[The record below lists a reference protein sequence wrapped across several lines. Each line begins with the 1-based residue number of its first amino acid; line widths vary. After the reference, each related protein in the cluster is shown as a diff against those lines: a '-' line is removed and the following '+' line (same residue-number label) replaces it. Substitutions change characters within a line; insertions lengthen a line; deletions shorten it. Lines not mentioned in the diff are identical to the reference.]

1 MRLRSSLVRFVI
13 AAAAVVP
20 VASLAQDAAP
30 ASSPPAAAE
39 PSLPTIEEIVVT
51 AQKRAQS
58 VQDVPISIAAIGGSE
73 IDDLKI
79 TDTNDIAGLV
89 PNLQVNQVIG
99 DGAPVFSLR
108 GVTMNDYSV
117 HQSSPVA
124 VYTDEVYAGPSVL
137 QPIQMFDLDRIEV
150 LRGPQGTLYGRNS
163 TGGAVNL
170 ITRAPSFENGTYLT
184 GGIGNFH
191 RLEMRG
197 AGEMTLVEDV
207 LAVRLAG
214 FWTDADG
221 WFENKS
227 PGIPDGNSMDEWA
240 VRLSALWRPTDGVE
254 VIARYSAGRSNPEN
268 YGILADHINQ
278 IGDPANGVGVGGGV
292 FTLFNSLGGAN
303 PPDYFRTGLGKYQW
317 ESDKIRLRKRDV
329 DQASLHV
336 SWDVTEKLTL
346 TSITAWVQGDLVNP
360 EDSDGSPIRAIE
372 VDYLGDGD
380 QISQELRLTSDLDG
394 PFDFVAGLYYA
405 REKLHIESD
414 LLAFS
419 GVDFNL
425 NGGLDPNDC
434 LDPYLAAG
442 DYDPN
447 TIPVTD
453 PLPAPSPSPDGQD
466 ADSDLDEL
474 GVGLR
479 LRDFVGLGCTYRNS
493 FDQDRRSI
501 AGFFDGTFDVG
512 PSTTLLFGF
521 RVTNDVTEATNFHT
535 FAEGAGVNL
544 FDTIP
549 STSDKIDDTEYN
561 WKAGVEQRFGEDVLA
576 YFNYSR
582 GYRSGAFN
590 GQAFFDPSEF
600 NQVKPETL
608 DSVELGAKSTL
619 ASGRLQLNGALF
631 FYIYKQQQLIDVNPS
646 TGAQT
651 LVNIDRSEVLGFEL
665 EGIAQLTEGWRLS
678 GGVGF
683 LDGEAKQGIVSTIS
697 VAGDTLPNS
706 PDWSATLASDLDVWS
721 WSAGTLNLHLD
732 ANYVGA
738 QYFTLP
744 HDPRTRV
751 SSYVLF
757 DMRIG
762 FEAGSERWDAG
773 FWVKNLGNKF
783 YKTDVISLAGFGLDY
798 THIGPPRTFGGDFTI
813 HF

>member
-1 MRLRSSLVRFVI
+1 MRLRSSLIQCVI
-13 AAAAVVP
+13 AAAFVLP
-20 VASLAQDAAP
+20 VASLGQETAP
-30 ASSPPAAAE
+30 ASSPPAPAQQ
-39 PSLPTIEEIVVT
+39 SLPAIEEIVVT

-58 VQDVPISIAAIGGSE
+58 VQDVPISIAAIGGNE

-170 ITRAPSFENGTYLT
+170 ITRAPSFENGSEFTAGFGKYDR
-184 GGIGNFH
+184 IEF
-191 RLEMRG
+191 RG
-197 AGEMTLVEDV
+197 AGELVLVDEV

-214 FWTDADG
+214 FLTDADG

-227 PGIPDGNSMDEWA
+227 PGIPDGNSSDEWA
-240 VRLSALWRPTDGVE
+240 VRLSALWRPSDAIE
-254 VIARYSAGRSNPEN
+254 VIARYSVGRSNPEN
-268 YGILADHINQ
+268 YGILADHIDQ
-278 IGDPANGVGVGGGV
+278 LGDPANGVGVGGGV

-303 PPDYFRTGLGKYQW
+303 PPDYFRTGLGKWEW
-317 ESDKIRLRKRDV
+317 ESDKKRRRKREV
-329 DQASLHV
+329 DQASLHMN
-336 SWDVTEKLTL
+336 WNVTESLTL

-380 QISQELRLTSDLDG
+380 QISQELRLTSDFEG
-394 PFDFVAGLYYA
+394 PFDFVAGIYYA
-405 REKLHIESD
+405 REDLHIESD
-414 LLAFS
+414 LLVFS

-425 NGGLDPNDC
+425 SGS
-434 LDPYLAAG
+434 LDPYDCADPWIYAGVPLGPPSAAG
-442 DYDPN
+442 VAAEGVLN
-447 TIPVTD
+447 SIP
-453 PLPAPSPSPDGQD
+453 PPDGPLSL
-466 ADSDLDEL
+466 A
-474 GVGLR
+474 
-479 LRDFVGLGCTYRNS
+479 DFVALGCTYRNS
-493 FDQDRRSI
+493 FDQERRSI

-521 RVTNDVTEATNFHT
+521 RVTNDVTEATNFRT
-535 FAEGAGVNL
+535 YAEGAGVNL

-608 DSVELGAKSTL
+608 DAVELGAKSTL
-619 ASGRLQLNGALF
+619 AEGRVQLNGALF
-631 FYIYKQQQLIDVNPS
+631 FYIYKDQQLIDVDPF

-665 EGIAQLTEGWRLS
+665 ESIAQVTERWRLS

-683 LDGEAKQGIVSTIS
+683 LNGEAKKGMVSGIDVG
-697 VAGDTLPNS
+697 GDTLPNS
-706 PDWSATLASDLDVWS
+706 PDWSATLASDLEVWNG
-721 WSAGTLNLHLD
+721 SAGTLDLHLD
-732 ANYVGA
+732 MNYVGA

-744 HDPRTRV
+744 HDPRTLV
-751 SSYVLF
+751 DGYVLF

-762 FEAGSERWDAG
+762 FAASSERWEAG
-773 FWVKNLGNKF
+773 FWVRNLGNEF

-798 THIGPPRTFGGDFTI
+798 THVGPPRTYGADVTL

>member
-1 MRLRSSLVRFVI
+1 MRLRSSLVRCAIV
-13 AAAAVVP
+13 ATALMP
-20 VASLAQDAAP
+20 VASLGQDAAP
-30 ASSPPAAAE
+30 ASSPPAPPAQA
-39 PSLPTIEEIVVT
+39 LPTIEEIVVT

-58 VQDVPISIAAIGGSE
+58 VQDVPISIAAIGGTE

-170 ITRAPSFENGTYLT
+170 ITRAPSFENGTYIT
-184 GGIGNFH
+184 GGFGKYD
-191 RLEMRG
+191 RVELRG
-197 AGEMTLVEDV
+197 ATELTLVEDV
-207 LAVRLAG
+207 LAVRVAG
-214 FWTDADG
+214 FLTDADG
-221 WFENKS
+221 WFHNKS
-227 PGIPDGNSMDEWA
+227 PGIPDGNSSDEWA
-240 VRLSALWRPTDGVE
+240 VRVSALWRPTDDID

-268 YGILADHINQ
+268 YGVLADHINKL
-278 IGDPANGVGVGGGV
+278 GDPANGVGVGGGV
-292 FTLFNSLGGAN
+292 YSLYNSLGAPN
-303 PPDYFRTGLGKYQW
+303 PPDYFRTGLKKFQW
-317 ESDKIRLRKRDV
+317 ESDKKRLRKRDV

-336 SWDVTEKLTL
+336 NWNVTENLTL
-346 TSITAWVQGDLVNP
+346 TSITSWVQGNLVNP
-360 EDSDGSPIRAIE
+360 EDSDGSPIHVIE

-380 QISQELRLTSDLDG
+380 QISQEARLTSDFDG
-394 PFDFVAGLYYA
+394 PFDFVAGIYYA
-405 REKLHIESD
+405 REKLDVASD
-414 LLAFS
+414 LQLYTD
-419 GVDFNL
+419 VDFNL
-425 NGGLDPNDC
+425 SGGIDPSDC
-434 LDPYLAAG
+434 SDPWVVAGVPVAPLSSAGQNAETNVLNPIGLSLA
-442 DYDPN
+442 
-447 TIPVTD
+447 
-453 PLPAPSPSPDGQD
+453 
-466 ADSDLDEL
+466 
-474 GVGLR
+474 
-479 LRDFVGLGCTYRNS
+479 DFVALGCTYRNS
-493 FDQDRRSI
+493 FKQERRSI
-501 AGFFDGTFDVG
+501 AGFFDGTFEAG

-521 RVTNDVTEATNFHT
+521 RVTNDVTEATKFQT
-535 FAEGAGVNL
+535 FAEGAGVRI

-549 STSDKIDDTEYN
+549 SANDKIDDTEYN

-631 FYIYKQQQLIDVNPS
+631 FYIYKQQQLIDVNPT

-665 EGIAQLTEGWRLS
+665 ESIAQITESWRLS

-683 LDGEAKQGIVSTIS
+683 LDGQAKKGIVSGID
-697 VAGDTLPNS
+697 VGGDTLPNS
-706 PDWSATLASDLDVWS
+706 PDWSATLASDLDVWKG
-721 WSAGTLNLHLD
+721 SAGTLNLHLD

-744 HDPRTRV
+744 HDARTLV

-762 FEAGSERWDAG
+762 YAASSERWDAG

-798 THIGPPRTFGGDFTI
+798 THIGPPRTYGADVTL

>member
-1 MRLRSSLVRFVI
+1 MRLRSSLVRCVI
-13 AAAAVVP
+13 AAAFMP
-20 VASLAQDAAP
+20 VASLGQDAAP
-30 ASSPPAAAE
+30 ASSPPATPAQ
-39 PSLPTIEEIVVT
+39 PLPAIEEIVVT

-58 VQDVPISIAAIGGSE
+58 VQDVPISVAAIGGTE
-73 IDDLKI
+73 IDELKI

-170 ITRAPSFENGTYLT
+170 ITRAPSFENGTYIT
-184 GGIGNFH
+184 GGFGKYD
-191 RLEMRG
+191 RVELRG
-197 AGEMTLVEDV
+197 ATELALVEDV
-207 LAVRLAG
+207 LAVRVAG
-214 FWTDADG
+214 FLTDADG

-227 PGIPDGNSMDEWA
+227 PGIPDGNSSDEWA
-240 VRLSALWRPTDGVE
+240 VRVSALWRPTDDID

-268 YGILADHINQ
+268 YGILADHINKL
-278 IGDPANGVGVGGGV
+278 GDPPNGVGVGGGV
-292 FTLFNSLGGAN
+292 YSLYNSLGAPN
-303 PPDYFRTGLGKYQW
+303 PPDYFRTAMRKYQW
-317 ESDKIRLRKRDV
+317 ESDKKRLRKRDV

-336 SWDVTEKLTL
+336 NWNVTENFTL
-346 TSITAWVQGDLVNP
+346 TSITSWVQGDLVNP
-360 EDSDGSPIRAIE
+360 EDSDGSPLRVIE

-380 QISQELRLTSDLDG
+380 QVSQEVRLTSDLDG
-394 PFDFVAGLYYA
+394 PFDFVAGVYYA
-405 REKLHIESD
+405 REDLDIASD
-414 LLAFS
+414 LQLYTD
-419 GVDFNL
+419 VDFNL
-425 NGGLDPNDC
+425 SGGIDPNDC
-434 LDPYLAAG
+434 ADPWIYAGVPLGPPSAAG
-442 DYDPN
+442 VAAETVLN
-447 TIPVTD
+447 GI
-453 PLPAPSPSPDGQD
+453 
-466 ADSDLDEL
+466 
-474 GVGLR
+474 GLS
-479 LRDFVGLGCTYRNS
+479 LADFVALGCTYRNS
-493 FDQDRRSI
+493 FRQERRSI

-521 RVTNDVTEATNFHT
+521 RVTNDVTEATKFRT
-535 FAEGAGVNL
+535 FAEGAGVPI

-549 STSDKIDDTEYN
+549 SASDKIDDTEYN

-619 ASGRLQLNGALF
+619 ASGRLQLNGAVF

-646 TGAQT
+646 SGAQT
-651 LVNIDRSEVLGFEL
+651 LVNIERSEVLGFEI
-665 EGIAQLTEGWRLS
+665 ESIAQITERWRLS

-683 LDGEAKQGIVSTIS
+683 LNGEAKKGVVSGIS

-706 PDWSATLASDLDVWS
+706 PDWSATLASDLDVWNGA
-721 WSAGTLNLHLD
+721 AGTLNLHLD
-732 ANYVGA
+732 MNYVGE

-744 HDPRTRV
+744 HDPRTLV
-751 SSYVLF
+751 SSYALF

-762 FEAGSERWDAG
+762 YAAASERWDAG
-773 FWVKNLGNKF
+773 FWVKNLGDKF

-798 THIGPPRTFGGDFTI
+798 THIGPPRTYGADVTL